1 MNTLGFDFYQI
12 GVIENFPLQIQVDV
26 ENLTVKQF
34 VKHLS
39 EQYSRDIEGDVFDY
53 ENQLKNEYLFILNGV
68 NISDGQGLDTVIS
81 KDSELLLTV
90 LMYGG

>member
-1 MNTLGFDFYQI
+1 MGFDFYQI